1 MAAMSFQSGL
11 RLTLLAALWGGSF
24 LLMRILAPAIGA
36 LPTAFSR
43 VALGA
48 LGLGIVVAL
57 TVEPARR
64 RFGNRW
70 PAVLALGA
78 VNSALPFLLFA
89 FAAGVLPSG
98 YSAILNATAPLAG
111 VLIGAAFFGER
122 AGPGRLGGVVLGIV
136 GVAVLMRAG
145 PVVADG
151 TSSLAVAACLAA
163 SACYATGGFLAR
175 RWLQTIDALDST
187 SIAFGSQLGATTLL
201 APFMALSA
209 WRAPLDLAV
218 VSPTVAGAL
227 LALGLGCTALAY
239 VLYFRLLADIGP
251 VRTLSVTFLIPLFG
265 VLWGRLVLAEPLTW
279 AHAAGGGLI
288 AVALWMVLR
297 PVAPRR
303 PGPEAAHP
311 AP

>member
-1 MAAMSFQSGL
+1 
-11 RLTLLAALWGGSF
+11 LLAALWGGSF
-24 LLMRILAPAIGA
+24 LLMRIVAPAVGA

-48 LGLGIVVAL
+48 LGLGAVVAL

-64 RFGNRW
+64 RFGRRW

-122 AGPGRLGGVVLGIV
+122 AGPGRLGGVVLGIA
-136 GVAVLMRAG
+136 GVTVLMQAG
-145 PVVADG
+145 PVEANLASG
-151 TSSLAVAACLAA
+151 LAVAACLAA
-163 SACYATGGFLAR
+163 AACYATAGFLAR
-175 RWLQTIDALDST
+175 RWLQTSDGLDST
-187 SIAFGSQLGATTLL
+187 AVAFGSQLGAAAVL
-201 APFMALSA
+201 APFMVVSA
-209 WRAPLDLAV
+209 WRAPLDLPAL
-218 VSPTVAGAL
+218 SPTVVGAL

-265 VLWGRLVLAEPLTW
+265 VLWGRLVLTEPLSW

-288 AVALWMVLR
+288 AAAVWMVLM
-297 PVAPRR
+297 PAASP
-303 PGPEAAHP
+303 PPLPEAGP
-311 AP
+311 RAP